1 MSADGD
7 RAIKR
12 SPLRWLLRRGILES
26 VATAIIAL
34 GIVMLCQP
42 FWLDLY
48 TYSFLT
54 TLVGTAMYIVVT
66 KFPD

>member
-1 MSADGD
+1 MSAHGD

-12 SPLRWLLRRGILES
+12 PPLRRLLRRGILES
-26 VATAIIAL
+26 AATAIIAL

-54 TLVGTAMYIVVT
+54 TLVGTTMYIVVT